1 MILVASRDIAP
12 HAPIPKKTY
21 KGNGAWRIAKN
32 YFGLAPSTTVLLSV
46 VFLEALGYHAS
57 RLLVIMP
64 LTVLLVIMH
73 SVITCTLGYHVQ

>member
-1 MILVASRDIAP
+1 MAYSQ
-12 HAPIPKKTY
+12 
-21 KGNGAWRIAKN
+21 N
-32 YFGLAPSTTVLLSV
+32 YSGLTPSTTVLLSV
-46 VFLEALGYHAS
+46 VLLEALGYHAS